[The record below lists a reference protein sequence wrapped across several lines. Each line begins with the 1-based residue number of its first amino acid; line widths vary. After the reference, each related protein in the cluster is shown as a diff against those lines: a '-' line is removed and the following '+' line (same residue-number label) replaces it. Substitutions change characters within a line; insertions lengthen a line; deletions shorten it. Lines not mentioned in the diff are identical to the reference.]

1 MFLHA
6 QGVRPAGLSKVP
18 TQELADFIS
27 TCIESMRQRRPR
39 ARQLLK
45 HPYFASIRA
54 EKCAAKLGEA
64 ALAHAGASAVDLQQM
79 MQECAASIAG
89 TVSRTSSELA
99 EVQQSLTGMD
109 SARGSVE
116 GLSPVELPRPTEVL
130 PGLEASRPAPIFGQA
145 GTSSAVPSPPRS
157 EIGGQGFV
165 DGGESVATARTAR
178 DSFDTASTSHLPMHE
193 QEPSECSGLVAEPVL
208 TGAWK
213 IFLEMVCWELT
224 EVLDSEAPGKCTV
237 SDYFGCAV
245 GDREFCVKGKL
256 METEDKLNLRLRI
269 GQHTGVFC
277 GSCSDCGELA
287 ACTCARLCLGDISGM
302 PVSAILVLQV
312 RQKWWSLTLIW
323 QLTLRTASPVRWSVT

>member
-1 MFLHA
+1 MFSHT
-6 QGVRPAGLSKVP
+6 QGVRPAGLAKVP

-89 TVSRTSSELA
+89 TVSRSSSELA

-116 GLSPVELPRPTEVL
+116 GLSPVDLPRPAEAQT
-130 PGLEASRPAPIFGQA
+130 GLEASRSVPIFGQA
-145 GTSSAVPSPPRS
+145 GMSSAAPSPPRS
-157 EIGGQGFV
+157 EAGGQGFV

-178 DSFDTASTSHLPMHE
+178 DSFETASTSHLPIHE
-193 QEPSECSGLVAEPVL
+193 REPSECSGLVTEPVL
-208 TGAWK
+208 TGAWMDP
-213 IFLEMVCWELT
+213 FEMLC
-224 EVLDSEAPGKCTV
+224 
-237 SDYFGCAV
+237 
-245 GDREFCVKGKL
+245 RKL
-256 METEDKLNLRLRI
+256 M
-269 GQHTGVFC
+269 QVFPQ
-277 GSCSDCGELA
+277 GNWQ
-287 ACTCARLCLGDISGM
+287 M
-302 PVSAILVLQV
+302 H
-312 RQKWWSLTLIW
+312 SL
-323 QLTLRTASPVRWSVT
+323 